1 MTLYGLITLQAGR
14 TIDVS
19 VTIQGVTIASSD
31 VIRVKI
37 GQIGATPALEVT
49 SIAATANG
57 SIATF
62 SAGASTA
69 TVRLAQGDTAALTP
83 ACYDMEVL
91 VVDDSETAPANAVKH
106 SINYVL
112 VVLSS
117 HSGSVAIS

>member
-1 MTLYGLITLQAGR
+1 MSVYGLITLQAGR
-14 TIDVS
+14 TKDIA
-19 VTIQGVTIASSD
+19 VTIQGVTTVSSD

-37 GQIGATPALEVT
+37 GQIGATPSLDLS

-57 SIATF
+57 SVVTF
-62 SAGASTA
+62 TAGASTA
-69 TVRLAQGDTAALTP
+69 LVRIAQADTASLTP
-83 ACYDMEVL
+83 ACYDMEVM

-112 VVLSS
+112 VVLGS